1 MYMYKIEL
9 DGFQLQRVTIALNMA
24 RQYFVDASNN
34 ELNDIMSDKYMF
46 VASEYSDVFEDIV
59 RQKAIQDSNDTTVN
73 ANQ

>member
-59 RQKAIQDSNDTTVN
+59 RQKAIQDSNDTTIN
-73 ANQ
+73 ANR

>member
-59 RQKAIQDSNDTTVN
+59 RQKAIQDSNDTTIN